1 MILDTETTD
10 FESWASVYRDYGV
23 ELPRDRWLQTIGSD
37 GSGFDPFA
45 HLCEAT
51 GEALDE
57 RKVRAMRGPRRDA
70 MVAVLRPLPGVV
82 EWIRAARD
90 RQMGVSIVSSSP
102 ADWVRQHLENVGM
115 DPLFDFLM
123 TFERVQHAKPHPEL
137 YLRALAEYS
146 IEARDA
152 VAVEDS
158 PNGVEAAKAAGI
170 FCVAVPGPMTPRDF
184 AFRLTH
190 APTAHRVTVRT
201 QFSEENGLISRSKS
215 SSVELNSGHSLGTL
229 PN

>member
-1 MILDTETTD
+1 MKLAGALLLDFDVLILDTETTD

-23 ELPRDRWLQTIGSD
+23 ELPRDRWLQAIGSD
-37 GSGFDPFA
+37 GSGFNPFA

-57 RKVRAMRGPRRDA
+57 RKVRAIRGPRRDS

-82 EWIRAARD
+82 EWIRAARA

-115 DPLFDFLM
+115 NPLFDFLM

-170 FCVAVPGPMTPRDF
+170 FCVAVPGPMTCGVPFEAADVVLDSLAARSLDVVLEGRD
-184 AFRLTH
+184 R
-190 APTAHRVTVRT
+190 APH
-201 QFSEENGLISRSKS
+201 
-215 SSVELNSGHSLGTL
+215 
-229 PN
+229 